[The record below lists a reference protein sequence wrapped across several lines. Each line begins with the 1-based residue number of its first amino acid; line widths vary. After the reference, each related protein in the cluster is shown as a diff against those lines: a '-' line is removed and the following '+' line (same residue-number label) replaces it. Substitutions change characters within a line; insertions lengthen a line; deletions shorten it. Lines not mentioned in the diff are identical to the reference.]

1 MSYIVRIST
10 ALNNL
15 TQEKE
20 MKTLIAIWVAVLIT
34 ALGTGAYVNAAIN
47 ERVAQ
52 SQAEQLQP
60 AATIEQ
66 IQPAGTIEIKTYNPQ
81 QTINGKDLQ
90 GN

>member
-1 MSYIVRIST
+1 MK
-10 ALNNL
+10 AL
-15 TQEKE
+15 
-20 MKTLIAIWVAVLIT
+20 LIIWGAVLIT
-34 ALGTGAYVNAAIN
+34 ALGTGTYVNAAIN

-60 AATIEQ
+60 AATAQQ

-81 QTINGKDLQ
+81 QTINGKELQ

>member
-1 MSYIVRIST
+1 MK
-10 ALNNL
+10 ALVVL
-15 TQEKE
+15 
-20 MKTLIAIWVAVLIT
+20 WVAVVAV
-34 ALGTGAYVNAAIN
+34 ALGTGTYVNAAIN

-60 AATIEQ
+60 AATAQQ

-81 QTINGKDLQ
+81 QTINGKELQRQADLSSV

>member
-1 MSYIVRIST
+1 
-10 ALNNL
+10 
-15 TQEKE
+15 
-20 MKTLIAIWVAVLIT
+20 MKTLVAIWVAVLIT

-47 ERVAQ
+47 ERV
-52 SQAEQLQP
+52 SQADQLQP

-81 QTINGKDLQ
+81 QTINGKELQ

>member
-1 MSYIVRIST
+1 MK
-10 ALNNL
+10 ALV
-15 TQEKE
+15 
-20 MKTLIAIWVAVLIT
+20 IIWAAVVAV
-34 ALGTGAYVNAAIN
+34 ALGTGTYVNAAIN

-60 AATIEQ
+60 AATAQQ

-81 QTINGKDLQ
+81 QTINGKELQ

>member
-1 MSYIVRIST
+1 
-10 ALNNL
+10 
-15 TQEKE
+15 
-20 MKTLIAIWVAVLIT
+20 MKTLVVIWVAVLIA
-34 ALGTGAYVNAAIN
+34 ALGTGTYVNAAIN

>member
-1 MSYIVRIST
+1 MK
-10 ALNNL
+10 ALVV
-15 TQEKE
+15 
-20 MKTLIAIWVAVLIT
+20 IWVAVVAV

-52 SQAEQLQP
+52 SQVEQLQP
-60 AATIEQ
+60 AATAQQ

-81 QTINGKDLQ
+81 QTINGKELQ

>member
-1 MSYIVRIST
+1 MK
-10 ALNNL
+10 AL
-15 TQEKE
+15 
-20 MKTLIAIWVAVLIT
+20 AIIWAAVAIT
-34 ALGTGAYVNAAIN
+34 ALGTGTYVNAAIN

-60 AATIEQ
+60 AATAQQ

-81 QTINGKDLQ
+81 QTINGKELQRQADLSSV

>member
-1 MSYIVRIST
+1 
-10 ALNNL
+10 
-15 TQEKE
+15 
-20 MKTLIAIWVAVLIT
+20 MKTPIIIWGAVLVT
-34 ALGTGAYVNAAIN
+34 ALGAGAYANAAIN
-47 ERVAQ
+47 ENVAR
-52 SQAEQLQP
+52 SQAERLQP